1 MRLRDRLRVEDEVG
15 PMEELK
21 KNIAGQQ
28 LLPIAA
34 CCCLLAAK
42 HATGLDPATSSA
54 GIKDETT

>member
-1 MRLRDRLRVEDEVG
+1 MRLRDGLRDEDEVG

-54 GIKDETT
+54 GKDETT